1 MMEPT
6 DFLVRV
12 SFDHERLKN
21 QSNAKRPLVLPICLQ
36 LDSLQ
41 FPHPEWSDFAVVI
54 LGWWLEGALSLQ
66 THKSVETAFRF
77 MDGPYE
83 LLVTV
88 VQDDHWAAMPI
99 SRGLGGQ
106 QENTYVLRGSQVI
119 SELGR
124 VSFDLLRMCRVIG
137 KWDKDC
143 ETLESMVKTLSND

>member
-1 MMEPT
+1 MELT
-6 DFLVRV
+6 VFLVRL
-12 SFDHERLKN
+12 SFDHERLKS
-21 QSNAKRPLVLPICLQ
+21 QSEAKRPFVLPICLQ
-36 LDSLQ
+36 LDSLH

-66 THKSVETAFRF
+66 TRKSVQTVFRF

-88 VQDDHWAAMPI
+88 VQNDHWAAMPI
-99 SRGLGGQ
+99 SRGLGRQ
-106 QENTYVLRGSQVI
+106 QEKTYVLRGSQVI

-124 VSFDLLRMCRVIG
+124 VSLDLLRMCRAIG

-143 ETLESMVKTLSND
+143 ETLESMVKTLSNN